1 MTFSAS
7 RPGACAKI
15 LRRRCEFVTPSA
27 LAELCYGNGMRGAVG
42 GALLALVVA
51 AVPAATAA
59 EDASPEGVLR
69 AYLAGL
75 KEARFEDVYA
85 HVSKAMRQGKSK
97 DDWAKEQKALMA
109 FADVKIFSFTVFPGK
124 VQGET
129 AQVPNILESQDKFIN
144 ALGLTEYE
152 LYTLVREDGGWR
164 VDQQLLVEPPD
175 VPKWFP
181 KDAQKPGG

>member
-1 MTFSAS
+1 M
-7 RPGACAKI
+7 
-15 LRRRCEFVTPSA
+15 
-27 LAELCYGNGMRGAVG
+27 G
-42 GALLALVVA
+42 GALLTLVIAAGPALTVA
-51 AVPAATAA
+51 ADDVT
-59 EDASPEGVLR
+59 PEGVLR
-69 AYLAGL
+69 AYLGAL
-75 KEARFEDVYA
+75 KDGRFEDVYDRA
-85 HVSKAMRQGKSK
+85 SKGMRQGKSK
-97 DDWAKEQKALMA
+97 DDWVKEQKAIMA
-109 FADVKIFSFTVFPGK
+109 FADVKIFSFAVYPAK

-181 KDAQKPGG
+181 KDAQKPSS